1 MKRQFNIHWGTNGN
15 NVDRL
20 FHGFPLVFTKEMKD
34 RKHQRRQRG
43 RSYNT
48 QWVQLLISTN
58 SMGNG
63 TVTLQKSKQHQ

>member
-43 RSYNT
+43 RKLQHT
-48 QWVQLLISTN
+48 V
-58 SMGNG
+58 G
-63 TVTLQKSKQHQ
+63 TIVN